1 MIFHKIH
8 VLVGFEPSKWV
19 CKVKWVCKGN
29 LTLLHFLRRSIY
41 YGSKNPWTNF
51 LFGVIRSVSKSISER
66 QTSLQ
71 KCGQP
76 FPRGSNPAGLLRFHK
91 IHDLVVGFEPCR
103 IFRQNPVFRQNPEA
117 MYLPLYLELWAHIS
131 QAFSTIK
138 GVAKAEIR
146 FIPQGRFHWFYWRHV
161 THGRC

>member
-1 MIFHKIH
+1 MGCLGVDGQDVRI
-8 VLVGFEPSKWV
+8 
-19 CKVKWVCKGN
+19 
-29 LTLLHFLRRSIY
+29 LR
-41 YGSKNPWTNF
+41 
-51 LFGVIRSVSKSISER
+51 
-66 QTSLQ
+66 Q
-71 KCGQP
+71 KLEYLE
-76 FPRGSNPAGLLRFHK
+76 S
-91 IHDLVVGFEPCR
+91 
-103 IFRQNPVFRQNPEA
+103 